1 MTKKENLVLLH
12 RTQTIEGLFTAKIQ
26 NALCSPTFFKFSPLV
41 VCLLTRGAWGQ
52 GRRVASMGSF
62 PPEPD
67 YPPFRHH
74 EVRHDVGRHDVG
86 TLSKDEEALS
96 LNVRSSDFNPVAT
109 LLTVAPPPSLAAGH
123 PVPAPGSAH
132 LQQPHY
138 AGDATG
144 SKVPEMVLRDTQNR
158 AERGDAL
165 IDITIVSAEHL
176 PKMVCVSHR
185 CILII
190 SLILRFQVL
199 VCCPVL
205 VYAGVWPSLRDTH
218 QIVNTTSSM
227 CRMCLDLSMPLSRV
241 LSTERRTRQASRK
254 TRFRLCG
261 KRPLPCRSPKKKV
274 SVSLI

>member
-1 MTKKENLVLLH
+1 MH
-12 RTQTIEGLFTAKIQ
+12 
-26 NALCSPTFFKFSPLV
+26 
-41 VCLLTRGAWGQ
+41 
-52 GRRVASMGSF
+52 SF

-67 YPPFRHH
+67 HPPFRHH

-109 LLTVAPPPSLAAGH
+109 LLTVPPPPSLAVGH
-123 PVPAPGSAH
+123 LVPAPGSAH

-144 SKVPEMVLRDTQNR
+144 SKVAEMVLRDTQNR
-158 AERGDAL
+158 AERGEAL

-205 VYAGVWPSLRDTH
+205 VYAGVWPGLRDTH
-218 QIVNTTSSM
+218 QIVNTTS
-227 CRMCLDLSMPLSRV
+227 
-241 LSTERRTRQASRK
+241 
-254 TRFRLCG
+254 
-261 KRPLPCRSPKKKV
+261 
-274 SVSLI
+274 

>member
-1 MTKKENLVLLH
+1 MLYAVPHFANSHL
-12 RTQTIEGLFTAKIQ
+12 
-26 NALCSPTFFKFSPLV
+26 SV

-62 PPEPD
+62 PPEPG

-74 EVRHDVGRHDVG
+74 EVRHDVG
-86 TLSKDEEALS
+86 TSSKDEEALS

-109 LLTVAPPPSLAAGH
+109 LLTVAPPPSLAVGH

-158 AERGDAL
+158 AERGEAL

-190 SLILRFQVL
+190 SLILRFQVWF
-199 VCCPVL
+199 V
-205 VYAGVWPSLRDTH
+205 
-218 QIVNTTSSM
+218 
-227 CRMCLDLSMPLSRV
+227 V
-241 LSTERRTRQASRK
+241 LSSCMQMYGPVCVTLTK
-254 TRFRLCG
+254 L
-261 KRPLPCRSPKKKV
+261 
-274 SVSLI
+274 